1 MKSSFLLTLMFQ
13 WSFLIHE
20 IEKRTAVKDL
30 NLVKVERK
38 IMGYPYPIDVTSLL
52 QNSVQILW

>member
-1 MKSSFLLTLMFQ
+1 MFQ

-30 NLVKVERK
+30 NLVEVERK

-52 QNSVQILW
+52 QNFVQILW